1 VPPSLPMST
10 LQLVRLT
17 DRNDPVI
24 DELVAKKSL
33 RSPEM
38 ANAMRQNSALV
49 HLGN

>member
-1 VPPSLPMST
+1 MPPSLPMST

-24 DELVAKKSL
+24 ELVAKKSL